1 MNSQQ
6 SSQTQGSLVW
16 GELKHEGQYNGI
28 KVIKEAKSQKKKER
42 KKENGEIHKKGKPHI
57 KDGEKTTS
65 HKKELKTDTKTESG

>member
-1 MNSQQ
+1 M
-6 SSQTQGSLVW
+6 
-16 GELKHEGQYNGI
+16 
-28 KVIKEAKSQKKKER
+28 IKEAKSQKKKER